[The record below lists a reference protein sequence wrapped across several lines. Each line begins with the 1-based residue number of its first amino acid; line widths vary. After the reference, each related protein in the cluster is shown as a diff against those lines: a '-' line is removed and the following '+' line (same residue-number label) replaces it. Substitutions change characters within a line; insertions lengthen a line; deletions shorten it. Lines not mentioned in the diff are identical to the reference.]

1 LRIRGRAK
9 KSKST
14 FFKTVFVIAIVVLTG
29 IWLVNIQYEKWRRL
43 GLSYKH
49 FDLYSVLETCQMYF
63 GAVKL
68 GSSFEPQAKFHCTD
82 DFGNKYTFI
91 VQDKDNLIV
100 YVNNKKL
107 DEKGVDELYYKIF
120 KRVVFETVKKYPPA
134 DFESTDPN
142 NVFRYL
148 SGWIDEYKFYD
159 GKHFVSISGMDPLG
173 NFIDIIYEIKRIN
186 DKIKIYVS
194 EVFINNRR
202 LSSEGKKIIMAMIY
216 KKKIDKDILEIVRE
230 SYFPEFSQ
238 APLGEVLVK
247 VPSGRLYVVNEAKRL
262 VEFNAIEDL
271 QPGKVR
277 RIALGFAVEDYGAV
291 QIAYFKIDDVEKS
304 TEEAFEYL
312 RGLYKKFGYLNVNEE
327 IEKYKNR
334 VLATKL
340 PNASI
345 TFSEFSQRYL
355 RDVYWDVS
363 FSGVKTIVHMKARL
377 KSNNNALEMY
387 IEFSRHN
394 EKDLVVSDVY
404 YNNNKSNLTNV
415 LSMILPAE
423 LLTQDVKPEK
433 KVDNNEKL
441 FISQVK
447 SKLSF
452 SKSVFKTNEEALEN
466 FLSGVSWS
474 FKNNYVFV
482 SGKGY
487 YAQKRRNFEFVFSN
501 TNSSNP
507 IIESVFVDGD
517 KCNKRVA
524 DYILGKIYG
533 FDNAAQLLVQV
544 KDAQIK
550 GLTNKLGNIF
560 KDGKWDV
567 DMKTDIVRYIED
579 DFLSTFEV
587 FPSGVVELR
596 SISYK
601 GYDLTNFSDDL
612 IKELEMKKTPQEAII
627 ALVSKKNVMELSE
640 NKVEDVDNADIQ
652 GESSVNIEETS
663 SENTPDSES
672 YVGEMSVDEYSIDD
686 TILNMYNEESFVY
699 DEGSFMD
706 DEESSNNTIEPHSDY
721 GGAF

>member
-1 LRIRGRAK
+1 MSIIGRAK

-14 FFKTVFVIAIVVLTG
+14 FFKTVFVIAIVVLAG
-29 IWLVNIQYEKWRRL
+29 IWLVNIQYQKWRRL
-43 GLSYKH
+43 GLSYKY

-63 GAVKL
+63 GDVKL
-68 GSSFEPQAKFHCTD
+68 GSSFEPQAKFHCSD

-107 DEKGVDELYYKIF
+107 DEKDVDELYYKIF
-120 KRVVFETVKKYPPA
+120 KRVVFETIKKYPPA
-134 DFESTDPN
+134 DFESSDPN
-142 NVFRYL
+142 SVFRYL

-159 GKHFVSISGMDPLG
+159 GKHFVSISGMDSLG

-202 LSSEGKKIIMAMIY
+202 LSNEGKKIIMAMIY

-262 VEFNAIEDL
+262 VEFNATENSG
-271 QPGKVR
+271 QPEKVR
-277 RIALGFAVEDYGAV
+277 RIALGFAVEDYGTV
-291 QIAYFKIDDVEKS
+291 QVAYFKIDDVEKS

-312 RGLYKKFGYLNVNEE
+312 RGLYKKFGYLNINEE

-334 VLATKL
+334 VLATKV

-363 FSGVKTIVHMKARL
+363 FSGVKTIVHLKARL
-377 KSNNNALEMY
+377 KSNDNALEMY
-387 IEFSRHN
+387 IELSRHN

-404 YNNNKSNLTNV
+404 YNNNKSTLTNV

-423 LLTQDVKPEK
+423 LLTQDVKPEQ
-433 KVDNNEKL
+433 KVDSNENL
-441 FISQVK
+441 IISQVK

-452 SKSVFKTNEEALEN
+452 SKSVFKTNEQALEN
-466 FLSGVSWS
+466 FLAETLWS
-474 FKNNYVFV
+474 FKNNYVTV

-487 YAQKRRNFEFVFSN
+487 YAQRRRNFEFVFSN
-501 TNSSNP
+501 ANSSNP
-507 IIESVFVDGD
+507 IIESIFLDGE
-517 KCNKRVA
+517 KCNKKVA
-524 DYILGKIYG
+524 DYIIGKIYG
-533 FDNAAQLLVQV
+533 FDNSAQLLAQV
-544 KDAQIK
+544 KNAQIK
-550 GLTNKLGNIF
+550 SSTEKLSNIF
-560 KDGKWDV
+560 KDGKWNV
-567 DMKTDIVRYIED
+567 DTKTDIIKYTD
-579 DFLSTFEV
+579 GDLLSSFVV
-587 FPSGVVELR
+587 FPSGVVQLR

-601 GYDLTNFSDDL
+601 GYDLTSFLDDL
-612 IKELEMKKTPQEAII
+612 IKELETKKSPQEAVMSL
-627 ALVSKKNVMELSE
+627 ASKKSIPGLSE
-640 NKVEDVDNADIQ
+640 VKTEDLNITDVQDNQDESSADIEEQTSNNDTTDFSNSIGEVEDDATVNQNDVD
-652 GESSVNIEETS
+652 SF
-663 SENTPDSES
+663 ENTTEPDS
-672 YVGEMSVDEYSIDD
+672 
-686 TILNMYNEESFVY
+686 T
-699 DEGSFMD
+699 
-706 DEESSNNTIEPHSDY
+706 Y
-721 GGAF
+721 GGNF

>member
-1 LRIRGRAK
+1 MSIIGRAK

-14 FFKTVFVIAIVVLTG
+14 FFKTVFVIAIVVLAG
-29 IWLVNIQYEKWRRL
+29 IWLVNIQYQKWRRL
-43 GLSYKH
+43 GLSYKY

-63 GAVKL
+63 GDVKL
-68 GSSFEPQAKFHCTD
+68 GSSFEPQAKFHCSD

-107 DEKGVDELYYKIF
+107 DEKDVDELYYKIF
-120 KRVVFETVKKYPPA
+120 KRVVFETIKKYPPA
-134 DFESTDPN
+134 DFESSDPN
-142 NVFRYL
+142 SVFRYL

-159 GKHFVSISGMDPLG
+159 GKHFVSISGMDSLG

-202 LSSEGKKIIMAMIY
+202 LSNEGKKIIMAMIY

-262 VEFNAIEDL
+262 VEFNATENSG
-271 QPGKVR
+271 QPEKVR
-277 RIALGFAVEDYGAV
+277 RIALGFAVEDYGTV
-291 QIAYFKIDDVEKS
+291 QVAYFKIDDVEKS

-312 RGLYKKFGYLNVNEE
+312 RGLYKKFGYLNINEE

-334 VLATKL
+334 VLATKV

-363 FSGVKTIVHMKARL
+363 FSGVKTIVHLKARL
-377 KSNNNALEMY
+377 KSNDNALEMY
-387 IEFSRHN
+387 IELSRHN

-404 YNNNKSNLTNV
+404 YNNNKSTLTNV

-423 LLTQDVKPEK
+423 LLTQDVKPEQ
-433 KVDNNEKL
+433 KVDSNENL
-441 FISQVK
+441 IISQVK

-452 SKSVFKTNEEALEN
+452 SKSVFKTNEQALEN
-466 FLSGVSWS
+466 FLAETLWS
-474 FKNNYVFV
+474 FKNNYVTV

-487 YAQKRRNFEFVFSN
+487 YAQRRRNFEFVFSN
-501 TNSSNP
+501 ANSSNP
-507 IIESVFVDGD
+507 IIESIFLDGE
-517 KCNKRVA
+517 KCNKKVA
-524 DYILGKIYG
+524 DYIIGKIYG
-533 FDNAAQLLVQV
+533 FDNSAQLLAQV
-544 KDAQIK
+544 KNAQIK
-550 GLTNKLGNIF
+550 SSTEKLSNIF
-560 KDGKWDV
+560 KDGKWNV
-567 DMKTDIVRYIED
+567 DTKTDIIKYTD
-579 DFLSTFEV
+579 GDLLSSFVV
-587 FPSGVVELR
+587 FPSGVVQLR

-601 GYDLTNFSDDL
+601 GYDLTSFLDDL
-612 IKELEMKKTPQEAII
+612 IKELETKKSPQEAVMSL
-627 ALVSKKNVMELSE
+627 ASKKSIPGLSE
-640 NKVEDVDNADIQ
+640 VKTEDLNITDVQDNQDESSADIEEQ
-652 GESSVNIEETS
+652 TSNNDTTDSDNGIGEV
-663 SENTPDSES
+663 
-672 YVGEMSVDEYSIDD
+672 VDEYIFEDD
-686 TILNMYNEESFVY
+686 TTTNS
-699 DEGSFMD
+699 D
-706 DEESSNNTIEPHSDY
+706 DENTTQPDSNY
-721 GGAF
+721 GGNF